1 MGGVGGHLVLA
12 DDPRVDGGDEDDP
25 GDHGQQGGPHVVP
38 DGAPPHLHTVCTDR
52 TLTKIERLPI
62 SVFVLVLV

>member
-52 TLTKIERLPI
+52 TLTKI
-62 SVFVLVLV
+62 